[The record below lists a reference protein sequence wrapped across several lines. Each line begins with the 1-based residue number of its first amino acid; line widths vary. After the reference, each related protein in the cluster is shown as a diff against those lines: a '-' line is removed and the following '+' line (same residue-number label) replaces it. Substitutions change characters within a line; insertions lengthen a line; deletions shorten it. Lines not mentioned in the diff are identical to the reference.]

1 MRIKYKHDPIKAIE
15 FTDIHKLK
23 EELKLEHI
31 DIIETEHFDDKMILH
46 LKRNKKSYPIVISG
60 SGYII
65 LEGKMIW
72 FSPTKMFDRL
82 FDIITEPDEL
92 VDIAGTECEVKCHL
106 RGITIKLNNEID
118 IESENIDDFANEISS
133 VIEEWSKV
141 DGIY

>member
-1 MRIKYKHDPIKAIE
+1 MRVRYKHQPIKAIE
-15 FTDIHKLK
+15 FTEVKKLK

-31 DIIETEHFDDKMILH
+31 DIIATGHFDDKMILH
-46 LKRNKKSYPIVISG
+46 LKRNKKIYPIVIKKP
-60 SGYII
+60 GYII
-65 LEGKMIW
+65 LEGEEIW
-72 FSPTKMFDRL
+72 FSPAKMFNHQ

-92 VDIAGTECEVKCHL
+92 VDIAGTECEVKYHL

-133 VIEEWSKV
+133 VIEEWSKA